1 MMTITCPKCG
11 LSGKIDPEK
20 IPGAGKDLSC
30 PRCQERF
37 FVPAPSPAPPSSQS
51 LSPSPTPLPLHLS
64 DFVVSTD
71 EIRAAARAGV
81 IAPEEAERLIAHLAA
96 RIILDAAAPAKP
108 RRQELEPHKGLNPVM
123 VAYYFGAML
132 MISACAWFLG
142 DKWKDLG
149 SPGIFVTVLIYMAIA
164 GGLGLKL
171 RERGYAV
178 GGGLLVTVAVC
189 LVPLL
194 TYTVEDMTGLWP
206 GARTGSYEDYYP
218 WIHGS
223 WIVME
228 LATIVAAL
236 LALRRVRFAF
246 LTAPIAFSF
255 WFFSMDIAALLLGK
269 DLDWDERKWISV
281 IVGLFTLAVGYGLE
295 RTLHRPGEARR
306 EDFAFWCYLFG
317 LFAFWGGLTAMNSD
331 SEIGKFIYCL
341 INLGLIGL
349 ALRLRRSTFLVF
361 GALGVHIYL
370 GHLAYDLFR
379 DSVLFPFALAGLG
392 LSLILVTIWAQKRFR
407 HLLTEGG

>member
-1 MMTITCPKCG
+1 MLTITCPKCG
-11 LSGKIDPEK
+11 LSGKIDPDK
-20 IPGAGKDLSC
+20 IPAAGRDLSC
-30 PRCQERF
+30 PRCKVRF
-37 FVPAPSPAPPSSQS
+37 FVPAPFPVAPPPAPPA
-51 LSPSPTPLPLHLS
+51 PLPSLTD

-71 EIRAAARAGV
+71 EIRAAAGEGI
-81 IAPEEAERLIAHLAA
+81 IAIEDAERLIAHLAT
-96 RIILDAAAPAKP
+96 RIGLDATPPTQP
-108 RRQELEPHKGLNPVM
+108 RPQAQEPRKGLNPVM

-171 RERGYAV
+171 RERGYTV

-206 GARTGSYEDYYP
+206 GARPGSYKDYYP

-228 LATIVAAL
+228 LATIAAAL
-236 LALRRVRFAF
+236 FALRRVRFAF

-281 IVGLFTLAVGYGLE
+281 IVGLFTLAVGYCLE

-331 SEIGKFIYCL
+331 SEVGKFVYCL
-341 INLGLIGL
+341 INLGLVGL

-361 GALGVHIYL
+361 GAFGVHIYL

-379 DSVLFPFALAGLG
+379 NSVLFPFALALLG
-392 LSLILVTIWAQKRFR
+392 LSLILVTIWAQKRFH
-407 HLLTEGG
+407 HLLAEGG